1 MSKLQI
7 LNIFKLAL
15 TFTIIDSGYLYSM
28 SGNFQNMIK
37 NIQGSKLKLR
47 IIPTILCYLFLV
59 SSLYYFIEMKNRK
72 VIDAFLLGLF
82 IYGVYETTNYAI
94 LDKWNPYIALID
106 TLWGGILFASS
117 FFIYK
122 KFIK

>member
-1 MSKLQI
+1 MSKIQI

>member
-1 MSKLQI
+1 MNKI
-7 LNIFKLAL
+7 DMLNIFKLAL

-28 SGNFQNMIK
+28 SNNFQNMIK

-47 IIPTILCYLFLV
+47 IIPTILCYIFLV
-59 SSLYYFIEMKNRK
+59 SSLYYFVEMKNGK

-82 IYGVYETTNYAI
+82 IYGVYDTTNYAI
-94 LDKWNPYIALID
+94 LDKWNPYIALVD
-106 TLWGGILFASS
+106 TIWGGILFAST